1 MDALLRRFHQTAPS
15 YDGGMSN
22 HGPMVVEAL
31 ETAGL
36 GEYAEALTDE
46 ALEILEPLPEASD
59 GPLALGDRQE
69 ARWIAHYR
77 ARIADRSVE
86 AVVREAL
93 PELLPGLMAGAT
105 HGLIRLSHAVR
116 GWTRRPSDDRAEEV
130 AHALGYWA
138 AWFQPLPGEV
148 GVDPSLDLQTAMAT
162 LPGLSEEE
170 QSTAG
175 FIMDRVRAVD
185 RAPRF
190 HHAIAKVD
198 LRSMSTGGFL
208 SEMVAIAA
216 RIMLTSTGS
225 GFAQLHAITATAAV
239 RPLLPY
245 VEEGAQLDVRKAV
258 FHAVASLHAAHGGS
272 RAWVDWE
279 PPASLPDSR
288 ALVLAAARSRGD
300 HAIKLA
306 VAVSREYPL
315 RPDPALLA
323 AAQVELA
330 RVIGER

>member
-1 MDALLRRFHQTAPS
+1 MDAHLDRFHRTAPS
-15 YDGGMSN
+15 YDDGMSN

-31 ETAGL
+31 ETVGL
-36 GEYAEALTDE
+36 SAYAAAFTDDALRV
-46 ALEILEPLPEASD
+46 LEPLPSASEVV
-59 GPLALGDRQE
+59 LALGDRQE
-69 ARWIAHYR
+69 AAWIGHYR
-77 ARIADRSVE
+77 ARIGATSVE

-93 PELLPGLMAGAT
+93 PGLLPGLMAGAT

-116 GWTRRPSDDRAEEV
+116 GWTRHPSEVRAEEV

-138 AWFQPLPGEV
+138 AWYQSLPGEV
-148 GVDPSLDLQTAMAT
+148 GTQPSLDLQTAMAA
-162 LPGLSEEE
+162 LSGLTESER
-170 QSTAG
+170 SSAG

-185 RAPRF
+185 GVPRF
-190 HHAIAKVD
+190 LEAITKVD
-198 LRSMSTGGFL
+198 LRSTATSAFL
-208 SEMVAIAA
+208 SEMVGIAA

-245 VEEGAQLDVRKAV
+245 IDPANELDLRKAV

-272 RAWVDWE
+272 AAWVDWTAPSTLPE
-279 PPASLPDSR
+279 PD
-288 ALVLAAARSRGD
+288 ALVEAAARTGAD

-306 VAVSREYPL
+306 VAVSVEYPL

-323 AAQVELA
+323 AAQAEID
-330 RVIGER
+330 RVTRPS

>member
-1 MDALLRRFHQTAPS
+1 MDAQLERFHRTAPS
-15 YDGGMSN
+15 YDDGMSN

-36 GEYAEALTDE
+36 SEYAAAFTDDALRV
-46 ALEILEPLPEASD
+46 LEPLAEAEA
-59 GPLALGDRQE
+59 GELELGDRRE
-69 ARWIAHYR
+69 AAWIARYR
-77 ARIADRSVE
+77 GRIAASSVD
-86 AVVREAL
+86 AVVRESL

-116 GWTRRPSDDRAEEV
+116 GWRRSPSDVRAEEV

-138 AWFQPLPGEV
+138 AWYQPLPGEV
-148 GVDPSLDLQTAMAT
+148 GTDPSLDLHTAMAT
-162 LPGLSEEE
+162 LPGLSEAER
-170 QSTAG
+170 SNAG

-185 RAPRF
+185 DVPRF
-190 HHAIAKVD
+190 LEAITKVD
-198 LRSMSTGGFL
+198 LRSSSTSDFL

-245 VEEGAQLDVRKAV
+245 VDPENELDVRKAV

-272 RAWVDWE
+272 RAWLEWTA
-279 PPASLPDSR
+279 PSTLPALDD
-288 ALVLAAARSRGD
+288 LVVAAARTGAD

-306 VAVSREYPL
+306 VTVSQEYPL
-315 RPDPALLA
+315 RPDAALLS
-323 AAQVELA
+323 AAQAEID
-330 RVIGER
+330 RVTA